1 MISTFFRTVDRF
13 GVIRFESHTL
23 DPLDFDHTAIRQALI
38 CLSLL
43 RNYKYKSY
51 FEEKNLSS
59 CKRKSWDCAWR
70 SATRRQQRQRRRVK
84 IDCTR
89 YQPLIGREIKKRRE
103 WGYVRV
109 IRRKDFARVCT
120 KRVKVRVAVRSY
132 DRRRC
137 FHRLFLRRIEIDF
150 ITVLTN
156 GNIQERGD
164 LDMKLSGMDW

>member
-1 MISTFFRTVDRF
+1 MIFSTFFRTVDRF

-23 DPLDFDHTAIRQALI
+23 DPFDFDHTAIRQALT

-51 FEEKNLSS
+51 FEEKDLSS

-70 SATRRQQRQRRRVK
+70 SATPRQQRRRVK

-109 IRRKDFARVCT
+109 IRRKNFARVCT
-120 KRVKVRVAVRSY
+120 KRVKVRVAVQLY
-132 DRRRC
+132 DCHRC
-137 FHRLFLRRIEIDF
+137 FRRLFLRRIEIDF
-150 ITVLTN
+150 ITVLTK